1 MKKFWTYIKQ
11 HKTDH
16 QGISTLKQDGK
27 LITDPIPKANVMND
41 HLKSVFSNA
50 EKITESEFK
59 SNCKLSIKSNY
70 QTMPDITV
78 TCEGIAKLL
87 NLNPNKA
94 AGPDDF
100 FKTLGT

>member
-1 MKKFWTYIKQ
+1 
-11 HKTDH
+11 
-16 QGISTLKQDGK
+16 
-27 LITDPIPKANVMND
+27 MND
-41 HLKSVFSNA
+41 QLKFVFSNA

-100 FKTLGT
+100 CNNHFWIWCFIFLNFCLVSRFPFFFIFL

>member
-1 MKKFWTYIKQ
+1 MEKFSTYIK
-11 HKTDH
+11 HKQTDH
-16 QGISTLKQDGK
+16 QGISLKQDGK

-41 HLKSVFSNA
+41 QLKFVFSNA

-70 QTMPDITV
+70 QTMPDTTV

-100 FKTLGT
+100 CNT